1 MMAMKCVFAV
11 LAVAIGIFGAKAEQ
25 TDSVSAAYAAVWGE
39 YVVPHIRQEY
49 RGDSIQ
55 AARYM
60 DGIQAAMSLNPA
72 DESYY
77 EGILEGFMIAG
88 RIRQMQRM
96 QIPVDEAGFI
106 EALKDI
112 VAGKDV
118 GFTRESADEYLSS
131 YVSRNMRPD
140 TVSTESQE
148 AFLAKQRERKSVVV
162 TPSGLHFEVL
172 SEGVGETPQ
181 STDRVTVKY
190 VGRLADGDVFDSTDE
205 PVTFD
210 VNRLVSGFSEGLMM
224 MKPGGRYR
232 IFIPA
237 SLGYGERGVEGV
249 IPGNS
254 VLDFEVE
261 LIGIEK

>member
-1 MMAMKCVFAV
+1 MMKRFFVILAILVGV
-11 LAVAIGIFGAKAEQ
+11 LGAKAEK
-25 TDSVSAAYAAVWGE
+25 TDSVSVAYAAVWGE
-39 YVVPHIRQEY
+39 YVVPHIKQEY

-60 DGIQAAMSLNPA
+60 DGIQAAMSLNPT

-88 RIRQMQRM
+88 RIKQMKRM
-96 QIPVDEAGFI
+96 QIPVDESNFI
-106 EALKDI
+106 AALKDI
-112 VAGKDV
+112 VAGKES
-118 GFTRESADEYLSS
+118 GFTRESADAYLST

-140 TVSTESQE
+140 TVSVESQE

-172 SEGVGETPQ
+172 LEGAGNTPQ
-181 STDRVTVKY
+181 KTDRVTLKY
-190 VGRLADGDVFDSTDE
+190 VGRLASGDVFDTTDE

-210 VNRLVSGFSEGLMM
+210 VNRVVAGFSEGLMM
-224 MKPGGRYR
+224 MKPGGKYR
-232 IFIPA
+232 LFIPA

-261 LIGIEK
+261 LIGIN

>member
-1 MMAMKCVFAV
+1 MRQIFVI
-11 LAVAIGIFGAKAEQ
+11 LAVAIGFLGAKAEK
-25 TDSVSAAYAAVWGE
+25 TDSVSVAYAAVWGE
-39 YVVPHIRQEY
+39 YVVPHIKQEY

-60 DGIQAAMSLNPA
+60 DGIQAAMSLDSS

-77 EGILEGFMIAG
+77 EGVLEGFMMAG
-88 RIRQMQRM
+88 RIKQMQRM
-96 QIPVDEAGFI
+96 QIPVDEANFI
-106 EALKDI
+106 AALRDI
-112 VAGKDV
+112 VAGKDS
-118 GFTRESADEYLSS
+118 GFTRESADAYLST

-172 SEGVGETPQ
+172 AEGVGETPQ
-181 STDRVTVKY
+181 KTDKVTLKY
-190 VGRLADGDVFDSTDE
+190 VGRLSSGETFDKTEE

-210 VNRLVSGFSEGLMM
+210 VNRLVPGFSEGLMM
-224 MKPGGRYR
+224 MKPGGKYR

-237 SLGYGERGVEGV
+237 SLGYGNRGVEGV

-254 VLDFEVE
+254 VLDFEIE
-261 LIGIEK
+261 LIGVN